1 MMLRFVVL
9 ITIINLAILT
19 NTYAQGRPSA
29 KSISL
34 KTESEESVFT
44 YQYAPT
50 GAGPTWCFGSAVM
63 VRMGDRLF
71 ASGQVPVSG
80 VTGMNCVRPT
90 LYERTDKGWQL
101 IYTDPGNTR
110 EPSPIVVL
118 SKDKLLISNNPN
130 DAGPTDYDGVAHP
143 TVLAFDPKNPTTPSQ
158 KLTPVWNTGIAFH
171 GHTYRCFA
179 SDSKNKEFFLSW
191 NIAYDRT
198 YWTFYDRK
206 GKWAKQGEL
215 MFPMG
220 TEYPK
225 PEPLR
230 LCYSPVLLKDRAVHF
245 FGTVDIE
252 EPIQEWRDAK
262 FELSKSKW
270 DYVFRRLFYCYTTD
284 ITKKPFSKWIELTNL
299 DKTAGNAYAMDIHR
313 ASNGDIYLL
322 WQETSTDYR
331 LRDKFFPG
339 IKMTNTLKCAVLRK
353 GTIISTFDISK
364 GGEGI
369 ESDES
374 PTWGRF
380 HITPKG
386 RLFAVYTATVIAP
399 DGKASTKNRIKEI
412 YSNLTVSKPT
422 NLDLKHTFGSTYFTT
437 SPRSG
442 STPSDYIELFGNC
455 LDTGNELRY
464 AKIHIYE

>member
-1 MMLRFVVL
+1 MLRLTVL
-9 ITIINLAILT
+9 CTIISLVLAASVC
-19 NTYAQGRPSA
+19 AQA
-29 KSISL
+29 KLSVKAVSL
-34 KTESEESVFT
+34 NIEAEESVFT

-71 ASGQVPVSG
+71 ASGQVPVPG
-80 VTGMNCVRPT
+80 VTGINCVRPT
-90 LYERTDKGWQL
+90 LYERTSKGWQL

-110 EPSPIVVL
+110 EPSPIVAL
-118 SKDKLLISNNPN
+118 SKDKLLMSTNPN

-143 TVLAFDPKNPTTPSQ
+143 SILAFDTKNSSTPSHT
-158 KLTPVWNTGIAFH
+158 LTPIWDTEIAFH
-171 GHTYRCFA
+171 GHSYRCFA
-179 SDSKNKEFFLSW
+179 SDSKNREFFLSW

-198 YWTFYDRK
+198 YWTYYDRK

-215 MFPMG
+215 MFPM
-220 TEYPK
+220 ENAYPK

-252 EPIQEWRDAK
+252 EPIQEWRDTK
-262 FELSKSKW
+262 FEISKSKW

-299 DKTAGNAYAMDIHR
+299 DKTAGNAFAMDIHR

-339 IKMTNTLKCAVLRK
+339 TKMTNTLKCAALRK
-353 GTIISTFDISK
+353 GTIISTYDISK
-364 GGEGI
+364 GGDGAA
-369 ESDES
+369 SDES
-374 PTWGRF
+374 PSWGRF

-386 RLFAVYTATVIAP
+386 RLFVVYTVSVTAA
-399 DGKASTKNRIKEI
+399 DGKTNTRNRIREI
-412 YSNLTVSKPT
+412 FSNQTVGKPID
-422 NLDLKHTFGSTYFTT
+422 LDLKHVFGSTFFIT

-442 STPSDYIELFGNC
+442 STPSEYIELFGNC

-464 AKIHIYE
+464 AKIHLKE